1 MRTLSFLK
9 NHIQLIFYSRTKWLV
24 LDVKVAVF
32 ASSATNAGPCS
43 ARTSRV
49 STTTPKPPAA
59 VVPVENPGDRN
70 RFKSWSVAQVVKNN

>member
-1 MRTLSFLK
+1 M
-9 NHIQLIFYSRTKWLV
+9 NFYSRTKWLV
-24 LDVKVAVF
+24 LDVKVAVS